1 MIIINNENALRIKCD
16 DVSSIEEYQHLRYTL
31 EKELDNANR
40 LGKNGIGLA
49 APQIGIAKNI
59 AIIRLPKTNLD
70 LVNCKIEKKYDSCIF
85 KDEGCLSFP
94 GRIENTVRFQET
106 YIINNMIEPY
116 SFITTGFLSIA
127 VQHELDHLNSTLF
140 IDHIAPKEQII
151 KNKIRPNDKCNCG
164 SNFKYKKCC
173 GKKE

>member
-70 LVNCKIEKKYDSCIF
+70 LINQIKDKLKNFTNISFTWVKAHNGDQYNEMADQMANTIVDTNMVSKK
-85 KDEGCLSFP
+85 
-94 GRIENTVRFQET
+94 
-106 YIINNMIEPY
+106 
-116 SFITTGFLSIA
+116 
-127 VQHELDHLNSTLF
+127 
-140 IDHIAPKEQII
+140 
-151 KNKIRPNDKCNCG
+151 
-164 SNFKYKKCC
+164 
-173 GKKE
+173 